1 MQPLSQFHKDLG
13 IVYTPEILVNYIC
26 QTTIHQYIVERLTEP
41 SDPEISLKTN
51 LLDIES
57 LDTSTQCKILAI
69 LTEITILDPAVGVGC
84 FLMSSFEVLENLH
97 NALIRVK
104 IQEKAITDII
114 ENDIVKSLFGVDIA
128 IKSVNLCLENPHRF
142 IISRYPMIDRK
153 RLEKSLKQQIKNGNA
168 LIGNTF
174 DESMTSNN
182 EEQSLS
188 FNWDKEFPSVH
199 NAGGFSIC
207 VGNPPW
213 NTIKPLEKEF
223 FAQYDSQLSKYGV
236 DKQKAQKIITRLLKT
251 SKISLE
257 WDNYRLDIKKQ
268 AKYFKKYYRCQSG
281 KIDFGKTKKTISGD
295 LNLYKLFLERSFLL
309 LQKNGT
315 SGLIIPSGIHSD
327 AGTKGLRTLLFDQN
341 QVSILLSFENRLG
354 IFPSIHKSFK
364 FDILIYQK
372 NDQKTDTFQS
382 AFMKK
387 DPTFLI
393 DQKAK
398 LMELSWREIKEYS
411 PSSWSILEFKTV
423 QDLSI
428 VKKMYQFPVIGES
441 IVFAREFDMSIDNH
455 FFNTRKEGF
464 PIYEGKMIHQF
475 THQFKEPR
483 YWIDEKR
490 IIKKFFS
497 SYTNFKNIRLVFR
510 AVAAS
515 TNQRTMISTFIPQNC
530 CCGNSLI
537 IINKF
542 SQKNSEQTCLKDLL
556 FLSGVFNSF
565 VFDYLLRLKI
575 SQNLNMF
582 FIRDMPLPIITKS
595 EHSFQQLI
603 ALVSSIYS
611 EYEEFKLTLSNSIPY
626 SQQLSK
632 LSLNEKQAMIDAEVA
647 KIYGLSLNDLKYI
660 LDQFHIR
667 DTEKEKNLTLQKKL
681 ILEQFKGN

>member
-1 MQPLSQFHKDLG
+1 MQPLSQSHKDLG
-13 IVYTPEILVNYIC
+13 VVYTPEILVDYIC
-26 QTTIHQYIVERLTEP
+26 QTTIHHHIVERLTELVGIK
-41 SDPEISLKTN
+41 ISLKTN
-51 LLDIES
+51 FLDI
-57 LDTSTQCKILAI
+57 DHFDVSTQKKILEI
-69 LTEITILDPAVGVGC
+69 LSEITVLDPAVGVGY
-84 FLMSSFEVLENLH
+84 FLLSSFKVLEDLH
-97 NALIRVK
+97 KALIGVN
-104 IQEKAITDII
+104 IQKRTITDII
-114 ENDIVKSLFGVDIA
+114 ENIIVKSLFGVDVSL
-128 IKSVNLCLENPHRF
+128 KTVNLCLENLHKF
-142 IISRYPMIDRK
+142 IISKYPRIDKKGLR
-153 RLEKSLKQQIKNGNA
+153 KSLKQQIKCGNT

-174 DESMTSNN
+174 DESMPFSDEN
-182 EEQSLS
+182 QSLS
-188 FNWDKEFPSVH
+188 FNWDKKFPRVQ

-207 VGNPPW
+207 IGNPPW

-236 DKQKAQKIITRLLKT
+236 DKQKAQKIITKLLKT
-251 SKISLE
+251 SEINLK
-257 WDNYRLDIKKQ
+257 WDNYRLEIKKQ

-281 KIDFGKTKKTISGD
+281 KIDFGKNKKTISGD

-341 QVSILLSFENRLG
+341 QVRILFSFENRLG

-372 NDQKTDTFQS
+372 NSQKTDTFQS

-387 DPTFLI
+387 DPKFLFK
-393 DQKAK
+393 QKSK

-411 PSSWSILEFKTV
+411 PSSWSILEFKTI
-423 QDLSI
+423 QDLNI

-455 FFNTRKEGF
+455 LFNARKEGF

-483 YWIDEKR
+483 YWIDEEQ
-490 IIKKFFS
+490 ITEKFSS

-515 TNQRTMISTFIPQNC
+515 TNQRTMISTFIPKYC

-537 IINKF
+537 IVNKF
-542 SQKNSEQTCLKDLL
+542 SQNKSEKTSLSDLL

-582 FIRDMPLPIITKS
+582 FIRDMPLPIMKDS
-595 EHSFQQLI
+595 KNSYQQLI
-603 ALVSSIYS
+603 SLVSSIYS
-611 EYEEFKLTLSNSIPY
+611 ECEELRLTLTNSISY
-626 SQQLSK
+626 SQRLSK
-632 LSLNEKQAMIDAEVA
+632 LSLNEKKAMIDAEVA
-647 KIYGLSLNDLKYI
+647 KLYGLSLNDLKYI

-681 ILEQFKGN
+681 IFEQF